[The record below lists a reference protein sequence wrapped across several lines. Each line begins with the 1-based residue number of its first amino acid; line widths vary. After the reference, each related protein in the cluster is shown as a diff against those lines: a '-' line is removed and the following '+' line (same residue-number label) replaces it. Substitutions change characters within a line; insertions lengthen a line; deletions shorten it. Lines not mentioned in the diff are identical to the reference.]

1 MKKNS
6 LITLALTFVL
16 CMFIGVNPKEAK
28 AADPNTA
35 YILSYFGG
43 APYSESVHF
52 AFSSDGKF
60 WTPLHNNNGIVNAT
74 KGTKSVRDPFVLRK
88 QDNTFVVMATQG
100 WDTNS
105 IYIWD
110 STNLSSFTNERLV
123 QVNNFSGRAWAPQAI
138 WNPAANNYMVYW
150 TGNVNGGAN
159 RTYYNTTTDFVNFS
173 TPNVL
178 FDPGY
183 DEIDAD
189 IQYWNGTYY
198 LYYKDER
205 STGKRIL
212 SATSNSLTPGS
223 FVLQSP
229 TLSPLNTEGPASFK
243 SITENKWYMYYDF
256 FNNGGKFGL
265 SYNYDITN
273 PNGWIAEQPDSFSAP
288 AGVRH
293 GSIVKV
299 SAWELNN
306 LKTTWGVGYT
316 QTRWESSNYPG
327 SYIRH
332 QDSYG
337 RIDADANINPY
348 SDSQWNMVPG
358 LADASGVSFQ
368 STLYPDRYLR
378 HRNGEVFLDTTDN
391 STVFK
396 ADATWYKRPGLAN
409 SSQVSFESYNYPG
422 EYIRHNNSLLYRQPI
437 VTALDRSD
445 ATFSQH

>member
-1 MKKNS
+1 MRKIS
-6 LITLALTFVL
+6 LIALALTFIL
-16 CMFIGVNPKEAK
+16 GMFIGVNPKEVK

-43 APYSESVHF
+43 APYSESVHL

-60 WTPLHNNNGIVNAT
+60 WTPLNNNNGIVNAT
-74 KGTKSVRDPFVLRK
+74 LGTKSVRDPFVFRK

-105 IYIWD
+105 IYVWD
-110 STNLSSFTNERLV
+110 STNLQTFTNERLI

-150 TGNVNGGAN
+150 SANVSGGYN
-159 RTYYNTTTDFVNFS
+159 KTYYNTTTDFVNFS
-173 TPNVL
+173 APNVL

-189 IQYWNGTYY
+189 IQLWNGTYY

-205 STGKRIL
+205 ASGKRIL

-223 FVLQSP
+223 FIVQSP
-229 TLSPLNTEGPASFK
+229 TLSPINTEGPGSFK

-256 FNNGGKFGL
+256 FNNGGQFGL

-273 PNGWIAEQPDSFSAP
+273 PNGWITENQNSFSVP

-293 GSIVKV
+293 AAVVKV
-299 SAWELNN
+299 STWELNA
-306 LKTTWGVGYT
+306 LKTKWGVGAT
-316 QTRWESSNYPG
+316 QTRWESSNIG
-327 SYIRH
+327 GNYIRH
-332 QDSYG
+332 QDSRG
-337 RIDADANINPY
+337 KIDSNINPFN
-348 SDSQWNMVPG
+348 DSQFNMVPG
-358 LADASGVSFQ
+358 LANSNAVSFQ

-378 HRNGEVFLDTTDN
+378 HRNGEVWLDTTDN
-391 STVFK
+391 SSGFK

-422 EYIRHNNSLLYRQPI
+422 QYLRHRDWLLYKESI
-437 VTALDRSD
+437 VTAIDRSD
-445 ATFSQH
+445 ATFIQR